1 MTVDGNSFVVT
12 AMKKAEYEDA
22 VLLRGYNE
30 SDKAAS
36 VVLNPGFAVE
46 KAEKVT
52 LEEING
58 EPLTVGDGTVT
69 VNAGPKEIVSVMLY
83 PAK

>member
-1 MTVDGNSFVVT
+1 M
-12 AMKKAEYEDA
+12 
-22 VLLRGYNE
+22 
-30 SDKAAS
+30 
-36 VVLNPGFAVE
+36 LNTGFALE

-83 PAK
+83 TAK